1 MRKLSLNE
9 TINTKKICER
19 NSYFLAKES
28 FSPLPMKIEK
38 RCMSLV

>member
-9 TINTKKICER
+9 KKNTKKVCER

-28 FSPLPMKIEK
+28 FAALPMKIEK